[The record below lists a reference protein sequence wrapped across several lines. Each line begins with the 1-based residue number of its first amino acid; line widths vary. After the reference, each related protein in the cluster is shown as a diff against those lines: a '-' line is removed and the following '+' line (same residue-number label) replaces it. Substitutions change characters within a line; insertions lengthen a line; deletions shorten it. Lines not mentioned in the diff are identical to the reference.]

1 MLLADNFVFLV
12 FIQNKLV
19 AADDEITIAA
29 CLFPDFE
36 KQHAGNISFGAQK

>member
-1 MLLADNFVFLV
+1 MLLVDNFVFLV

-29 CLFPDFE
+29 CLFLDFE
-36 KQHAGNISFGAQK
+36 DQCAENILFGAQK